1 MEKNTTKFSNKVQQ
15 KLTEV
20 PEDLFEMG
28 KDDID
33 FKSEVLKRQY
43 NKDPLS
49 IATLIKR
56 MINESK

>member
-1 MEKNTTKFSNKVQQ
+1 MEKNIPKFSSKVKQ
-15 KLTEV
+15 KLTQV

-28 KDDID
+28 KDNID

>member
-1 MEKNTTKFSNKVQQ
+1 MEKNTPKYSSKVEQ
-15 KLTEV
+15 KLKQV
-20 PEDLFEMG
+20 PNDLFEKG

-33 FKSEVLKRQY
+33 FKTEVIKQQY

-49 IATLIKR
+49 IFSLIKR

>member
-1 MEKNTTKFSNKVQQ
+1 MEKNIPKFSNKVKQ
-15 KLTEV
+15 KLTQV

-28 KDDID
+28 KDNID
-33 FKSEVLKRQY
+33 FKSEVLKQQY